1 MEKIKNLKQY
11 FNKDKHIIFKYIA
24 AKFWG
29 PFLFSLGVFAVL
41 VFVADTFENMNVFVK
56 SSTGFFAVA
65 KYLILTIPYWVL
77 TIMPA
82 ACLLGCLFV
91 ISDMISSGE
100 WLASIASGYSIKQ
113 IFLPIILCVA
123 LVGFTNIFLQ
133 EFVSTAMFKKAEEI
147 YQVDIK
153 GKKDWSIGLHRN
165 VILRLSKDKILT
177 AQTLDVK
184 HKIMNRVVLDILG
197 EDGKID
203 YQLDVDK
210 MVWNNE
216 IESWFFV
223 DGVKRTFDNLGGFT
237 EEHFDEKPSKITFP
251 PNTIAVTTLDP
262 EFLTI
267 RELLGKIKFLKVLG
281 ISNYKEKTYLYH
293 KLVTPLAFIII
304 CLLGM
309 PFVVLVRKANKMVNV
324 IIALVI
330 SFGFWWMMSVTL
342 SMGEMGYMPPILSAF
357 LPIILSSGL
366 IYYEFKKL

>member
-1 MEKIKNLKQY
+1 MEKIKSLKT
-11 FNKDKHIIFKYIA
+11 DKHLLFKYIA
-24 AKFWG
+24 SKFWA
-29 PFLFSLGVFAVL
+29 PFLFALGVFAVL
-41 VFVADTFENMNVFVK
+41 VFVADTFENMNTFVK
-56 SSTGFFAVA
+56 SSAGFFTIA

-100 WLASIASGYSIKQ
+100 WVASIASGYSVKQ

-123 LVGFTNIFLQ
+123 LVGFVNIFLQ
-133 EFVSTAMFKKAEEI
+133 EFVSTAMFKKAEEV
-147 YQVDIK
+147 YQIDIK
-153 GKKDWSIGLHRN
+153 GKKEYSIGLHKN

-177 AQTLDVK
+177 AQSLDVK
-184 HKIMNRVVLDILG
+184 NKIMNRVVLDNLN
-197 EDGKID
+197 EEGKID
-203 YQLDVDK
+203 YQIDIDK
-210 MVWNNE
+210 MVWDKDVE
-216 IESWFFV
+216 TWIFV
-223 DGVKRTFDNLGGFT
+223 DGVIRKFDNLGGFT
-237 EEHFDEKPSKITFP
+237 EEHFDEKVSKITFP

-267 RELLGKIKFLKVLG
+267 RELFGKIKFLKKLG
-281 ISNYKEKTYLYH
+281 ISNYKEKTYFFH

-342 SMGEMGYMPPILSAF
+342 SMGEMGYLPPLLSAL
-357 LPIILSSGL
+357 LPMILSSGL